1 MTVQQLV
8 VGMAAFV
15 AVLVA
20 GMLSRR
26 AAARPAADV
35 PESAVRD
42 PLVPAWLERSL
53 GAAGIDGA
61 AERRRFAVILAT
73 AGSAGAA
80 VGGIGAWLLDLH
92 RSPGVLL
99 ALVAGSAFLAVRI
112 PLGWLGSRIAARR
125 MEILT
130 NFTVMLDLLHL
141 AVEGGMG
148 LAAAWATVT
157 DSIGRRGGALASE
170 MRRIDVQV
178 GLGASWPAAL
188 RDASARTGVPEFGAL
203 GALLGQAERF
213 GTEVGRAIRV
223 QGDALRHE
231 EVESI
236 EERAHQA
243 SVRVVFPLVGVFLP
257 ALLIVTLIPLLII
270 VVEALTTVS
279 TD

>member
-1 MTVQQLV
+1 
-8 VGMAAFV
+8 
-15 AVLVA
+15 
-20 GMLSRR
+20 
-26 AAARPAADV
+26 
-35 PESAVRD
+35 
-42 PLVPAWLERSL
+42 
-53 GAAGIDGA
+53 
-61 AERRRFAVILAT
+61 
-73 AGSAGAA
+73 
-80 VGGIGAWLLDLH
+80 
-92 RSPGVLL
+92 
-99 ALVAGSAFLAVRI
+99 
-112 PLGWLGSRIAARR
+112 
-125 MEILT
+125 
-130 NFTVMLDLLHL
+130 
-141 AVEGGMG
+141 MG
-148 LAAAWATVT
+148 LAAAWAIVT

-188 RDASARTGVPEFGAL
+188 RDASSRTGVPEFGAL

-257 ALLIVTLIPLLII
+257 ALLVVTLIPLLII

-279 TD
+279 AD